1 MMDQLGRWYP
11 DYPGQQPTQDP
22 AYLRAMQVQ
31 QQNQLQQ
38 VQAQQQQ
45 MAQPQQIQNRA
56 QAGIIP
62 VQSEQQARNWYV
74 GAGQS
79 VTFIDENAP
88 YCYTKT
94 MGFSQ
99 LDRPQFTRYRLV
111 REDDAPQQTVS
122 EPIQP
127 AQQSAVHEKVQ
138 QATASGFATK
148 EELDAV
154 AGLVASVRGDLDSVK
169 GDIETI
175 RGDLYGIAWKK
186 KSVKKQEETDDA

>member
-1 MMDQLGRWYP
+1 MIDQLGRWYP

-31 QQNQLQQ
+31 QQAQMQQ

-45 MAQPQQIQNRA
+45 MSQPQPTQGRTQT
-56 QAGIIP
+56 GIIP
-62 VQSEQQARNWYV
+62 VQNEQQARNWYV

-111 REDDAPQQTVS
+111 REDDAPQQ
-122 EPIQP
+122 P
-127 AQQSAVHEKVQ
+127 AQAAQPVQDTSHNQRQSSNTPEYALKAEV
-138 QATASGFATK
+138 TA
-148 EELDAV
+148 L
-154 AGLVASVRGDLDSVK
+154 ASALDSMKSNVIALRDK
-169 GDIETI
+169 IDKIDA
-175 RGDLYGIAWKK
+175 DLYSDKEDGK
-186 KSVKKQEETDDA
+186 